1 MVDDE
6 ALRRLAK
13 AADFDPR
20 GRDASERRLART
32 AALPAGVGEI
42 LLRRLGARAEAERAH
57 EAALG
62 AYLLALWN
70 LPAQIVEAVAL
81 QREPLRAGPDFG
93 VVGMTHAATA
103 LARGEQPDT
112 AYLEAAG
119 VAVLLPQWQ
128 RAHARLVDRSD

>member
-32 AALPAGVGEI
+32 AALRAGVGEI
-42 LLRRLGARAEAERAH
+42 LLRRLGTRVKGGRAL
-57 EAALG
+57 EAAHG

-70 LPAQIVEAVAL
+70 LPAQIVEAVAQ
-81 QREPLRAGPDFG
+81 QRESLRVGPAFSA
-93 VVGMTHAATA
+93 VGMIHAATA
-103 LARGEQPDT
+103 LARGEQPDI
-112 AYLEAAG
+112 AYLEATG
-119 VAVLLPQWQ
+119 VAVRLPQWQ
-128 RAHARLVDRSD
+128 RARA